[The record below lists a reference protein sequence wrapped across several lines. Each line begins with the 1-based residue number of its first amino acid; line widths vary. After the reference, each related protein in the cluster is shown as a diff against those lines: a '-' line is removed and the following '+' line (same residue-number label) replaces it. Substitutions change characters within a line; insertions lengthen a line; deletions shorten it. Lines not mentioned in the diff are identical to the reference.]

1 MTKKSALD
9 ITNLTVVPE
18 NVVPEATRY
27 TPYREILGSIK
38 KGTAVVLS
46 SEDVNLESAKSSVRR
61 LQRKGEFNHIVLR
74 QANEPNGIK
83 KLYILNP
90 SEKKTKI

>member
-9 ITNLTVVPE
+9 IANLTVVPE
-18 NVVPEATRY
+18 EVVPEATRY

-38 KGTAVVLS
+38 KGYAVVLS
-46 SEDVNLESAKSSVRR
+46 SEDVNLESVRGGIRR
-61 LQRKGEFNHIVLR
+61 LQRRGEFKNIVMR
-74 QANEPNGIK
+74 PTNEPNGIK

-90 SEKKTKI
+90 SEKKKQ